1 MMRWSSL
8 CLLTICASLPQPAL
22 AELCGTPDASPGQ
35 KYEQLTAVEKQ
46 PETFRSEQYIALRD
60 RSRMITWT
68 FTQAAHPAHP
78 AVICRR
84 IVGPEGALRLEMN
97 ANCTASKPACDALI
111 AEFERMNARMIEEM
125 KRQPPKQ

>member
-8 CLLTICASLPQPAL
+8 FLLTICAFLPQPAR

-35 KYEQLTAVEKQ
+35 KFEQLTAIEKL

-60 RSRMITWT
+60 RNRMITWT

-78 AVICRR
+78 AVVCRR
-84 IVGPEGALRLEMN
+84 VVESDGALRLEMN
-97 ANCTASKPACDALI
+97 ANCQAKKPACDALI
-111 AEFERMNARMIEEM
+111 AEFEQLNARMIEEM
-125 KRQPPKQ
+125 KRQGQSK